1 MSVCHVSMTLPESS
15 NRSGVSRRQLLRA
28 LAGGSAAAFLAGCQG
43 PTDGGD
49 GGGGTGEGSGGG
61 GSDGESGGSRLRLA
75 QAKSPVEFDPVVLN
89 DVPSLEVAMMIF
101 DPLYAYNEDGTELVP
116 KVAAEMPTIERDGQR
131 WIVLFDG
138 DYQNHLVDADGKVG
152 VRVDIDQAS
161 EILRL
166 AADAVADLSYR
177 DAEGDDVLRDLI
189 DALEAEVGDE

>member
-1 MSVCHVSMTLPESS
+1 M
-15 NRSGVSRRQLLRA
+15 
-28 LAGGSAAAFLAGCQG
+28 
-43 PTDGGD
+43 TDGDQIPALGD
-49 GGGGTGEGSGGG
+49 IVDFPDEQP
-61 GSDGESGGSRLRLA
+61 E
-75 QAKSPVEFDPVVLN
+75 
-89 DVPSLEVAMMIF
+89 
-101 DPLYAYNEDGTELVP
+101 
-116 KVAAEMPTIERDGQR
+116 DGQR